1 MFWCQQWKRSN
12 KFGEFER
19 GRASEESVLIFG
31 ALRHKTYDIAK
42 RWQWHWPNYSSIDIN
57 SHAFQSLDCS
67 SINCSNQWPKW
78 QMSCRITIRSAVC
91 TTTAFFPTTI
101 SIVVS
106 LLSLLLYGYYFIILY
121 SFLLLIFPRCF
132 IIFSSSH
139 FVVLSDEFI
148 SLQGSY
154 FVFTILSVI
163 LCGTLLS
170 LYFFIYHLLLSLFF
184 ITHLFPFC
192 WDLFQQNKFV
202 CILLM
207 SLILLSYSNFV
218 AIKWTF

>member
-19 GRASEESVLIFG
+19 GKASEESVLIFG

-78 QMSCRITIRSAVC
+78 QMSCRITIRSAVY

-121 SFLLLIFPRCF
+121 SYLF
-132 IIFSSSH
+132 IFSS
-139 FVVLSDEFI
+139 FVLLSDKFISFKDLILSSLFCLLSFVAHFCLFI
-148 SLQGSY
+148 SL
-154 FVFTILSVI
+154 FIT
-163 LCGTLLS
+163 
-170 LYFFIYHLLLSLFF
+170 YFFLSYLSH
-184 ITHLFPFC
+184 TYFPFAEIYFNNRN
-192 WDLFQQNKFV
+192 LFA
-202 CILLM
+202 
-207 SLILLSYSNFV
+207 SY
-218 AIKWTF
+218 